1 MTQADLPLAASNIA
15 AQLRWASSVIAQ
27 SAPEQDSGLLD
38 SKILL
43 CYCLNCEQ
51 TYLHT
56 WPEKKLSDQ
65 QLQQFQGLVAQRI
78 TGHPIAHLVGYRD
91 FWTLRLQV
99 SNATLIPRPE
109 TELLVETAL
118 ALTLPVD
125 AKVLDLGTG
134 TGAIAL
140 ALAAERPKW
149 QIGGIDKSHAAVQLA
164 KSNAKLNKLESVDFA
179 QSDWFSQVDEQLF
192 DLIVSNPPYVEQHS
206 PYLQQGD
213 VRFEPLSALTSGED
227 GLHDIRFIV
236 AQAKRYLREG
246 AYLVLEHGYS
256 QEVMVRNIFE
266 SNAYIDVRS
275 IADLNGLSRISLA
288 KFYRNRLVAL

>member
-1 MTQADLPLAASNIA
+1 MSKADLSLAASNIA
-15 AQLRWASSVIAQ
+15 AQLHWASSVITQ

-56 WPEKKLSDQ
+56 WPEKNLNDQ
-65 QLQQFQGLVAQRI
+65 QLQQFQSLVAQRMA
-78 TGHPIAHLVGYRD
+78 GHPIAHLIGYRD

-99 SNATLIPRPE
+99 SSATLIPRPE

-118 ALTLPVD
+118 ELTLPVN

-140 ALAAERPKW
+140 ALATERPMW
-149 QIGGIDKSHAAVQLA
+149 QIWGIDKSHAAVQLA
-164 KSNAKLNKLESVDFA
+164 KSNAKLNALESVDFA
-179 QSDWFSQVDEQLF
+179 QSDWFSQVEEPLF

-206 PYLQQGD
+206 PYLHQGD
-213 VRFEPLSALTSGED
+213 VRFEPLSALISGKD
-227 GLHDIRFIV
+227 GLDDIRFIV
-236 AQAKRYLREG
+236 AQAKQYLSDG

-256 QEVMVRNIFE
+256 QDIVIRSILE
-266 SNAYIDVRS
+266 SNAYVDVLS
-275 IADLNGLSRISLA
+275 VSDFNGLPRVSLA
-288 KFYRNRLVAL
+288 KFYRK